1 MKIVVTGGG
10 TGGHIYPALSIAR
23 QLRKQGAELLFV
35 GSQHGPEGRLAAL
48 DGLDF
53 RAVPSGPIAGMS
65 LRTAR
70 SLVKLGL
77 GVVKSFQML
86 GEFRPDVVIGTG
98 GYTSAGVLVAGCMRG
113 IPIVIH
119 EQNSIPGKTN
129 RALARIANRVCVT
142 FDESLAY
149 FPKGKSVVTGLP
161 VRESIVEGM
170 EAREARRSLQLDPE
184 KFTVLV
190 TGGSQGARRINDA
203 VLEAVPALVQAG
215 LQVLHLVGSK
225 NYGDVVS
232 RKPDVD
238 GYVAAPYMDD
248 MAAAYSAADLV
259 VSRSGASTIA
269 EITVRGLPSVLI
281 PYPFAY
287 AGHQLKNAEAVAK
300 VGAGV
305 VIEESEL
312 TASSLVQ
319 TILILVADPSR
330 LAEMAS
336 WSRSLGRPNAAQEI
350 AEIVQEVASRK
361 LIADG

>member
-1 MKIVVTGGG
+1 MKVVVTGGG

-35 GSQHGPEGRLAAL
+35 GSRHGPEGRLAAL

-53 RAVPSGPIAGMS
+53 RAVTSGPIVGMLS
-65 LRTAR
+65 LRTAK
-70 SLVKLGL
+70 SLFKLGL
-77 GVVKSFQML
+77 GVMKSFQIL
-86 GEFRPDVVIGTG
+86 GEFRPDVLIGAG
-98 GYTSAGVLVAGCMRG
+98 GYTSAGVLVAGRMRG

-119 EQNSIPGKTN
+119 EQNSIPGRTN
-129 RALARIANRVCVT
+129 RILARLANRVCVT
-142 FDESLAY
+142 FDESLGY
-149 FPKGKSVVTGLP
+149 FPKGKSVITGLP
-161 VRESIVEGM
+161 VRQAIVEGM
-170 EAREARRSLQLDPE
+170 DVRAARQSLQLDPE

-190 TGGSQGARRINDA
+190 IGGSQGARRINDA
-203 VLEAVPALVQAG
+203 VLEAVPSLIDAD

-232 RKPDVD
+232 RKPDIA
-238 GYVAAPYMDD
+238 GYVSAPYMDD

-281 PYPFAY
+281 PYPFAH
-287 AGHQLKNAEAVAK
+287 AGHQLRNAEAVAK
-300 VGAGV
+300 VGAAV
-305 VIEESEL
+305 VIEESAL

-319 TILILVADPSR
+319 TILILAADTTR

-336 WSRSLGRPNAAQEI
+336 WSRSLGRPDAAKEI
-350 AEIVQEVASRK
+350 AKIVQEVAARS
-361 LIADG
+361 